1 MPTVYIYLIIAP
13 GILIPLYFV
22 VTYNR
27 LVSLRNGVRNGW
39 SDIDVQL
46 TRRHDLVPNL
56 VASVK
61 GYMDHERQTLEAV
74 TQARSQAV
82 SVSGADIA
90 VRAAAEMA
98 LGGAVSNLLGVAEK
112 YPALKASQ

>member
-1 MPTVYIYLIIAP
+1 MPIVYIIAGAAVLVAMYL
-13 GILIPLYFV
+13 L
-22 VTYNR
+22 VTFNR
-27 LVSLRNGVRNGW
+27 LVAMRNGVRNGW

-82 SVSGADIA
+82 AATGAGIQ
-90 VRAAAEMA
+90 VRAAAEIA
-98 LGGAVSNLLGVAEK
+98 LGSAVSKLFGVAER
-112 YPALKASQ
+112 